1 MKKLLLITIGIIFFF
16 LLDRLVITKG
26 PSNDEKDNTET
37 IIKKENKQEI
47 KKKEYVNSVKFKQV
61 GYYKSANKFRCFAYI
76 VSNNSA
82 NYTYSKDDEVQILQ
96 HAKKQRNTS
105 GTTTQVYY
113 FSKLPIGLGEYDL
126 VLANSFFDAM
136 NICLDLD
143 WKYEFGIYPNG
154 KENFRKN
161 E

>member
-1 MKKLLLITIGIIFFF
+1 MKKIILITIGIIFF
-16 LLDRLVITKG
+16 IIIWKG
-26 PSNDEKDNTET
+26 PSNDKKDNTET
-37 IIKKENKQEI
+37 IVKKESKQEVQF
-47 KKKEYVNSVKFKQV
+47 EQV

-76 VSNNSA
+76 ASNNSA
-82 NYTYSKDDEVQILQ
+82 NYTYSKDDEAQILQ

-126 VLANSFFDAM
+126 VLANSFVDAM

-154 KENFRKN
+154 KDNFRKN